1 MITENSAKGNKVIN
15 RLKKKSGPKREA
27 LIWIAVFEL
36 QNGHASD
43 TKESRMKNKH
53 PNIFM

>member
-1 MITENSAKGNKVIN
+1 MITENSAKGNKVMN
-15 RLKKKSGPKREA
+15 RLKKKSGPKIEA

-36 QNGHASD
+36 QKGHASD